1 MISARSPI
9 DFTSVLS
16 RLCSADHENSS
27 HWFLLLDLNSNKLIF
42 LVLSKFSHFFLFSYR
57 FWFSLLSSPSANNK
71 QRLQSPCRPGPS
83 WQLASRGDLN
93 PLLLSVNWSI
103 LIEFNYSRYFA
114 ICQPLTSRRWQTLKH
129 AYKLIC
135 VIWSSSLLFMSPIAV
150 LSELIPTRDGESEM
164 LCNFTTQIILSSKI
178 YLVFLSFL
186 PAHIISK
193 NTPNGREGRKKCRDV
208 WPNEPIEYEK
218 MFTIF
223 LDLFL
228 LVVPLIVLTAAYFL
242 ISRTLWRSMDEE
254 KIYIEQMP
262 GMKCVKFYAESCSFF
277 W

>member
-1 MISARSPI
+1 MS
-9 DFTSVLS
+9 
-16 RLCSADHENSS
+16 
-27 HWFLLLDLNSNKLIF
+27 
-42 LVLSKFSHFFLFSYR
+42 LFS
-57 FWFSLLSSPSANNK
+57 SLSTNNK

-93 PLLLSVNWSI
+93 LLLLSKYESI
-103 LIEFNYSRYFA
+103 LIEFKYSRYFA
-114 ICQPLTSRRWQTLKH
+114 ICQPLRSRRWQTLRH

-135 VIWSSSLLFMSPIAV
+135 VIWGSSLLLMSPIAV

-164 LCNFTTQIILSSKI
+164 LCNFTPRIILPDEI
-178 YLVFLSFL
+178 HLVFFSFL
-186 PAHIISK
+186 STHNIAK
-193 NTPNGREGRKKCRDV
+193 NTLIGHEGRKKCRDV

-242 ISRTLWRSMDEE
+242 ISHTLWRSMDEE

-262 GMKCVKFYAESCSFF
+262 SMKCVKFYAESCLFLIRERARKKGLKAPAYIIHFQLLSPQWNILFYNSIFFMHRTTYNTRVLFARSLSFVPR
-277 W
+277 